1 MIEANLAKGLRKG
14 IGALMTIF
22 EALFSELSIT
32 FKIVFFLSHCSK

>member
-22 EALFSELSIT
+22 IEALFSELSIT
-32 FKIVFFLSHCSK
+32 FKIVFFSHCSK